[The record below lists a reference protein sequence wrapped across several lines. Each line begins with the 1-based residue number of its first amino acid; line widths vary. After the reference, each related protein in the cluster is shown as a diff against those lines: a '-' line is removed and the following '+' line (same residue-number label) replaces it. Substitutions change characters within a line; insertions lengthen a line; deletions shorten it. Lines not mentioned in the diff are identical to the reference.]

1 MLRERAG
8 LPERQVDLG
17 LGALA
22 EIFGPRISDDADD
35 LDRLVTAAGKLKVRP
50 DRVTVGVVALRQR
63 RVDDGDPRRFG
74 SVGVAKRTPFR
85 DRSCP

>member
-1 MLRERAG
+1 MTRSTADGRVDRAQLTTHECRERGRVARGAKDEMLRERAG

-17 LGALA
+17 LGAQT

-50 DRVTVGVVALRQR
+50 IGLR
-63 RVDDGDPRRFG
+63 
-74 SVGVAKRTPFR
+74 SA
-85 DRSCP
+85 